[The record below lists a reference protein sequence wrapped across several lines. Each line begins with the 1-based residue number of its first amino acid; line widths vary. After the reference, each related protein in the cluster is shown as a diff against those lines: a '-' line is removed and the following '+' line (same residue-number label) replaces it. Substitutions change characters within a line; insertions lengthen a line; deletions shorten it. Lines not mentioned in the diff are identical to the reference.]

1 MHICPNCQSDCDCDR
16 GLPGCEHL
24 CVGKTVEFQS
34 RYVINPIDD
43 RMIMGGGMMLRD
55 YFAAAALP
63 LVAGRNNTSASV
75 AKSVYAIADAM
86 LAERDK

>member
-24 CVGKTVEFQS
+24 CVQLGEGFELYSKWLA
-34 RYVINPIDD
+34 
-43 RMIMGGGMMLRD
+43 LRD
-55 YFAAAALP
+55 YFAAQAIPVLMQ
-63 LVAGRNNTSASV
+63 RNTTSASV
-75 AKSVYAIADAM
+75 ATSAYKIADAM